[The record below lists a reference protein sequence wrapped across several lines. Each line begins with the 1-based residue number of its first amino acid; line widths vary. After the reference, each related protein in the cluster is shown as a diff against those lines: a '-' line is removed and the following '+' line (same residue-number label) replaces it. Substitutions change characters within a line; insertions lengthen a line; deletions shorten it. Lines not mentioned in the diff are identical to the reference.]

1 MKNNHYEKFFLLST
15 ELLCIIDVQG
25 YFILVNPAFST
36 LLGYTQQELASRPYT
51 HFIHPDDQEITLQQ
65 GQRLVMGE
73 RVQNFEVRYL
83 TKEQKIVWL
92 SWTSTT
98 ILDGYFYAT
107 AKDVTQRKEAEQS
120 LLTSEKKFRSLVQN
134 GYEIISIIGPEGTY
148 KYHSDSV
155 YRLLGYPPDELIG
168 LKPSALVH
176 PEDIE
181 KVQKAM
187 MHLQTSPYLNNGIPY
202 RVKAADGTYR
212 WLESS
217 GSNMIDDP
225 AIRGVVVNSRD
236 VTEKVLLQQ
245 ELHRQAMRQEK
256 EMALSMMRAQEKE
269 RTWLGQELHD
279 NINQM
284 LASVKLYIEC
294 MQADKSNREAL
305 LPKSRQIVQGIVE
318 EVRKLSH
325 RLVLPEHNSF
335 DLKQSIEDLACD
347 YFTTSGTA
355 FQLQI
360 EGLQPDSFPKDFKVV
375 IYRIIQEQFTNIIKY
390 AGASQTTVLL
400 KKVANRIELI
410 ISDNGKGFDPL
421 VKRAGIGLS
430 NIASRA
436 RAFAGITHIHAALG
450 KGCQLMVSF
459 PDLVEDPLPD
469 GKLLAP
475 ITTAPKD
482 RFSFADEKLR

>member
-1 MKNNHYEKFFLLST
+1 
-15 ELLCIIDVQG
+15 
-25 YFILVNPAFST
+25 
-36 LLGYTQQELASRPYT
+36 
-51 HFIHPDDQEITLQQ
+51 
-65 GQRLVMGE
+65 
-73 RVQNFEVRYL
+73 
-83 TKEQKIVWL
+83 
-92 SWTSTT
+92 
-98 ILDGYFYAT
+98 
-107 AKDVTQRKEAEQS
+107 
-120 LLTSEKKFRSLVQN
+120 VQN